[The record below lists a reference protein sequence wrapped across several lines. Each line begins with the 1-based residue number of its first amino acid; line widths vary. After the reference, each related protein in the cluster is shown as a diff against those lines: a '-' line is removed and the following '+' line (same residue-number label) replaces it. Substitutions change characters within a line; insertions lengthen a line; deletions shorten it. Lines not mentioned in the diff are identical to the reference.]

1 MRKKNTFLWGVCL
14 SLSLLF
20 LSHPVG
26 SVDASAEDKTID
38 SITLKEQPISIGEG
52 WTVDASY
59 SSNAPYALAKG
70 KNEYIAVGAYGTV
83 MKSKDGIN
91 WKALSK
97 FGGYHLT
104 AIDWDGS
111 KYVVFGSN
119 TDYSSTLY
127 EKPSEGFISTDGL
140 TWTKINFN
148 PDETIHQ
155 LVWEKGGFVALGEK
169 HIFTSVDGENWTTS
183 RSLFNEYGA
192 NSLKYINGTYF
203 ITSIYDDQY
212 VLVSKDGQSW
222 STKKYNMS
230 AAIRDMAW
238 TGKQY
243 IGVGN
248 GIYTSSDGFTWKKQ
262 AKSPSGAE
270 LKTIVYGHN
279 KYIVTGATNQ
289 KGGVNKNVAYTSKD
303 GVNWK
308 KTDLSYLYTNIY
320 VIYPVANGFAG
331 IGSNDR
337 QDAPDS
343 TYSVYTKDGAA
354 WSYRLVGSHTGGE
367 LSGLATNG
375 KRTVAVGMNGTVI
388 YTDDGT
394 TWRSSKPFAYR
405 EKLGR
410 PNLYDVVWGANKFV
424 VAGHN
429 GIYYSADGYTW
440 KKASVPFKD
449 QYGQLRNILW
459 TGKFFVASDQSYGT
473 YTSKDGLKWTRI
485 PNVSDNW
492 LTSMVWDGKRLLATF
507 RVHNFNTGV
516 GTTKLMQTTDG
527 VHWKLVKTM
536 DLNQAYLAW
545 NGSSYVA
552 ADQSNSLKNWVS
564 KDGLNWTKK
573 KTTFTKGD
581 YTGFDFLTSFDGS
594 FFAMAT
600 SYEQEINGSNTYYL
614 SKDGVQWKQVTL
626 PPKYQGLDGV
636 DTQRMQDGI
645 KMYGKFIFVG
655 GYGEIMYASKL

>member
-1 MRKKNTFLWGVCL
+1 MRRKSTFLWVVCL

-20 LSHPVG
+20 LVHPVG
-26 SVDASAEDKTID
+26 SVDANAEDKTID
-38 SITLKEQPISIGEG
+38 SITLKEMPISIGEG
-52 WTVDASY
+52 WTVDKSY
-59 SSNAPYALAKG
+59 SSNAPYALTKG
-70 KNEYIAVGAYGTV
+70 KNEYIAVGAYGSV
-83 MKSKDGIN
+83 IKSKDGIT

-111 KYVVFGSN
+111 KYVMFGSN
-119 TDYSSTLY
+119 TEYSFTLY
-127 EKPSEGFISTDGL
+127 KKPSEGFISTDGL

-148 PDETIHQ
+148 PGETIHQ
-155 LVWEKGGFVALGEK
+155 LVWGNGGFVALGEK

-183 RSLFNEYGA
+183 RSLYNEYGA
-192 NSLKYINGTYF
+192 NSLKYVNGTYF
-203 ITSIYDDQY
+203 ITSIYDDKF
-212 VLVSKDGQSW
+212 VLISKDGQNW
-222 STKKYNMS
+222 SAKKYNES
-230 AAIRDMAW
+230 AAIRDIAW

-248 GIYTSSDGFTWKKQ
+248 GIYTSADGFTWKKQ
-262 AKSPSGAE
+262 SKSPSGAE
-270 LKTIVYGHN
+270 LSTIVYGHN

-289 KGGVNKNVAYTSKD
+289 KSGINKNIAYTSKD

-320 VIYPVANGFAG
+320 IIYPVANGFAG

-343 TYSVYTKDGAA
+343 TYSIYTKDGTA
-354 WSYRLVGSHTGGE
+354 WSYRIVGSHTGGE

-388 YTDDGT
+388 YTDNGT
-394 TWRSSKPFAYR
+394 TWRSSNPFAYR

-424 VAGHN
+424 AAGHN
-429 GIYYSADGYTW
+429 GIYYSGDGYTW

-449 QYGQLRNILW
+449 EYGQLRKILW
-459 TGKFFVASDQSYGT
+459 TGKFFVASDQTYGT

-492 LTSMVWDGKRLLATF
+492 LTSMIWDGNRLLATF

-527 VHWKLVKTM
+527 VHWKFVKTI
-536 DLNQAYLAW
+536 DLDQAHLAW

-552 ADQSNSLKNWVS
+552 ADQSNSLKTWVS

-581 YTGFDFLTSFDGS
+581 FTGFDFLTSFDGN

-600 SYEQEINGSNTYYL
+600 SYGENNGSNTYYL
-614 SKDGVQWKQVTL
+614 SKDGVQWKETAV
-626 PPKYQGLDGV
+626 PSKNQGLSSVGI
-636 DTQRMQDGI
+636 QRMQDGI

-655 GYGEIMYASKL
+655 GYGEIMYARKL